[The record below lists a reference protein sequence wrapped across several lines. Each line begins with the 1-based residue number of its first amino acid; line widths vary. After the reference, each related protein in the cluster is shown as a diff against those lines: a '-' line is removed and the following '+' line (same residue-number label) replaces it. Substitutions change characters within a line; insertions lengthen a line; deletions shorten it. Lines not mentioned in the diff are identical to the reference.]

1 MGETKW
7 ESYEQVA
14 QFLLDQ
20 MAEHFGLVH
29 VEGKQKI
36 VGKRSGTTYQIDGKG
51 IAKKGDGF
59 VILECRRYTSSRQK
73 QEHMA
78 ALAYRIFDTGAKGGI
93 IVSPLGIQEGARK
106 IAEAENVVSVR
117 LGENSTTKN
126 YVLQFLNKIF
136 VGLTDAIVLSEGA
149 VVAIKTP
156 ADKNKPR
163 K

>member
-20 MAEHFGLVH
+20 MAEHFDLVR

-36 VGKRSGTTYQIDGKG
+36 VGKRSGTTYKIDGKG
-51 IAKKGDGF
+51 VAKNGDGF
-59 VILECRRYTSSRQK
+59 IILECRRYTTSRQK

-78 ALAYRIFDTGAKGGI
+78 ALAYRIVDTGAKGGI
-93 IVSPLGIQEGARK
+93 IVSPLGVQEGGRK
-106 IAEAENVVSVR
+106 IAQAENVVSVR
-117 LGENSTTKN
+117 LGENSTTKD

-136 VGLTDAIVLSEGA
+136 VGVTANLVLSEGV

-156 ADKNKPR
+156 ADKNIS
-163 K
+163 